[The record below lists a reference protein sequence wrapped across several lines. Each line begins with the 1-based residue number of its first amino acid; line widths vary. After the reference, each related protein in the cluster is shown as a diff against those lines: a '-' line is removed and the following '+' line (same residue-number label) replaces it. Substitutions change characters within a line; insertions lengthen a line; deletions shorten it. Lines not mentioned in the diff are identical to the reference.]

1 MERPPSGRTPR
12 WMDDSDS
19 DICLGC
25 SKEFG
30 VLLRRH
36 HCRRCG
42 GLFCADCSN
51 EYVQIPVPLLISP
64 PLFSVFVDVDPS
76 VPNRCCA
83 SCVLFIREF
92 LERRQQRSQ
101 QQRLAAL
108 AEAAS
113 VEQRIPSR
121 IHRAASPTVVDQP
134 PTSSTVPTTTT
145 QPTSATTTTTTTTT
159 TSTTTSSSS
168 SDTPVAAVVHGPA
181 PLDDPHFES
190 NTTLAASGLRIV
202 PCQELILLNNQQRV
216 RQQAAAD
223 AAGDQ
228 SSSSSLLSP
237 VRFKLYL
244 VNVPCEI
251 PPARK
256 FQVGIQKMK
265 ERRVVL
271 FPSIIHKTTTI
282 PTRFLLTY
290 GTLSL
295 SLISLLAHHL
305 HLLKPYLVISP
316 PPLPFRPPST
326 R

>member
-1 MERPPSGRTPR
+1 MERPPTGRTPR
-12 WMDDSDS
+12 WMDDNDS

-76 VPNRCCA
+76 VPNRCCS

-92 LERRQQRSQ
+92 LDRRQQRSQ
-101 QQRLAAL
+101 QQRQAAL

-121 IHRAASPTVVDQP
+121 IHRSPSPILPPPPVASTAVSS
-134 PTSSTVPTTTT
+134 TSSSVPGVGVVS
-145 QPTSATTTTTTTTT
+145 TSATVSSLITGSGTNTTTNS
-159 TSTTTSSSS
+159 TSTSLPS
-168 SDTPVAAVVHGPA
+168 SDAPVAVVQGPV

-202 PCQELILLNNQQRV
+202 PCQELLLLNHQRG
-216 RQQAAAD
+216 Q
-223 AAGDQ
+223 
-228 SSSSSLLSP
+228 LLSSTPEDQPPPPP
-237 VRFKLYL
+237 VRYKLYL
-244 VNVPCEI
+244 VNVPYEI

-256 FQVGIQKMK
+256 FQVSTG
-265 ERRVVL
+265 VDFSCNVTANSVL
-271 FPSIIHKTTTI
+271 NLTFPLIIFPHHPNGHT
-282 PTRFLLTY
+282 PL
-290 GTLSL
+290 TLSGE
-295 SLISLLAHHL
+295 S
-305 HLLKPYLVISP
+305 
-316 PPLPFRPPST
+316 
-326 R
+326 